1 MKVVKKKKNPAKTS
15 GRGKVA
21 RARREMK
28 RRGKNKRK
36 KKNEDNSLP
45 KHLTWITQTRA
56 STTRHSKTKLHQKQ
70 NSDISLVY
78 FKKII
83 LL

>member
-36 KKNEDNSLP
+36 KKE
-45 KHLTWITQTRA
+45 
-56 STTRHSKTKLHQKQ
+56 
-70 NSDISLVY
+70 
-78 FKKII
+78 
-83 LL
+83 